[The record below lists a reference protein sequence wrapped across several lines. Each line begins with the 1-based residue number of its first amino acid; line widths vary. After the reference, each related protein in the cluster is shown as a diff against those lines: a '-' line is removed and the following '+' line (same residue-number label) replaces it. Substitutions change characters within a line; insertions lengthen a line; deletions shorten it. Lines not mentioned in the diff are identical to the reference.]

1 MTMQSPSD
9 AEVRDVENRIR
20 RTGEVP
26 SIESGGTDE
35 AAIVGAALDYF
46 EGWFDGDADRMR
58 RALHPELAKRAPTDD
73 GWALN
78 ETSAQWMLDA
88 TAKHLAKGRDPGRI
102 DVAVADVYGNIASA
116 IVTSAVYREY
126 LHVVRTA
133 EGWKLVNALWQWTA
147 KNGAA
152 DDKAISDVVLDC
164 FEGWFDGDAQRMR
177 RALHPELVKRPGRV
191 DHSVAGALGTLTA
204 REMIDRTAAGVGRT
218 RDVPDRAIDVEV
230 VDSHGD
236 IACATVRSAVYH
248 EYVHLLQTREGWK
261 IVNTL
266 WQWRPGHERRD
277 ADA

>member
-1 MTMQSPSD
+1 VSELATVTEQ
-9 AEVRDVENRIR
+9 ELITR
-20 RTGEVP
+20 
-26 SIESGGTDE
+26 
-35 AAIVGAALDYF
+35 AALDYF
-46 EGWFDGDADRMR
+46 EGWFDGDVTRMR
-58 RALHPELAKRAPTDD
+58 RALHPELAKRAPTED
-73 GWALN
+73 GWTLD
-78 ETSAQWMLDA
+78 ETSAEWMLDA
-88 TAKHLAKGRDPGRI
+88 TAKHLAKGRNPGRI
-102 DVAVADVYGNIASA
+102 DVAVTDVYGEIASA
-116 IVTSAVYREY
+116 MIRSAVYHEY
-126 LHVVRTA
+126 LQLVRTD
-133 EGWKLVNALWQWTA
+133 EGWKLVNVLYQRTA
-147 KNGAA
+147 KDGAA
-152 DDKAISDVVLDC
+152 EDNAISAVALDY
-164 FEGWFDGDAQRMR
+164 FEGWFDGDPQRMR

-248 EYVHLLQTREGWK
+248 EYVHLSQTREGWK